1 MPGGHEDAEE
11 GAQEKSVVAKRPIV
25 CSSADR
31 ISDTLDSRSAR
42 FGTGWTV
49 CRFKRFFVEPGSP
62 WKNGYVE
69 SFNGNL
75 RDELLSR
82 ETFYALMEAKV
93 LVEGWRREHNWIRP
107 HSALGY
113 RPPAHEAIES
123 RSGEGKISVDRHA
136 RLG

>member
-1 MPGGHEDAEE
+1 MFVGRPNIRYPGLT
-11 GAQEKSVVAKRPIV
+11 V
-25 CSSADR
+25 SAVRDWLDR
-31 ISDTLDSRSAR
+31 VQVQTL
-42 FGTGWTV
+42 
-49 CRFKRFFVEPGSP
+49 FVEPGSP